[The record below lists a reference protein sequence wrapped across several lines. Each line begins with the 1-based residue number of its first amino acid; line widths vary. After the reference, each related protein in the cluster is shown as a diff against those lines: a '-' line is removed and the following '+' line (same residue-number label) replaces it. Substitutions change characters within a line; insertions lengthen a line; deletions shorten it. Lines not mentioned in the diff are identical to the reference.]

1 MLTIWSLSQSSM
13 GLLRQGSN
21 LAGPSTPAKARKS
34 MPATLSQ
41 GWPQLDSPEAASS
54 PEVHNRLTGRD
65 KAVPSPMGPNRVSP
79 GTKFMVPVDRMRKS
93 SDEIRALQDQLAQ
106 YDKALAQ
113 AGEQVT
119 IEDMVRE
126 DNEANEEQY
135 QEEDAEMAD
144 DVEGEGE
151 YEEELNGDAD
161 ELVAQEDDEM
171 SVEEDQEEE
180 EEYEYEPEPVYEPAP
195 EPVRIPKTE
204 PRSSPRKS
212 IGYRNSPAPKAVQ
225 HMFRDQHQ
233 DRQLVANP
241 QPSSPAKVKK
251 AGQGRRVS
259 ATFADPLNAVA
270 IPKPSRALA
279 TVSKLAPPHWLS
291 TLLTLATLMSAL
303 FTWQDAKV
311 TAGFCDPGTA
321 TNAIVASRQPVQ
333 HQILDTLHAP
343 DALTTLANQAYD
355 VILRPS
361 CTPCPAHGDCRLGK
375 FVTCDRDYVPREH
388 PLKFSKMVPL
398 APRCVPDTE
407 KLMVVATQASR
418 AARILRQRRGEVIC
432 EGLEKVRHRQNR
444 PEAWVYG
451 VGAAQLVEALRTEN
465 KRSGAPFSE
474 EALEETARLAIR
486 DLEAHGE
493 VLVYH
498 EGEETWYASE
508 QAEMPISCRAKLAA
522 IEQASK
528 HKLSLSSKQPI

>member
-1 MLTIWSLSQSSM
+1 M
-13 GLLRQGSN
+13 GPLRQGTN
-21 LAGPSTPAKARKS
+21 LAGPSTPAKGRKS
-34 MPATLSQ
+34 MPASLSRR
-41 GWPQLDSPEAASS
+41 WPELDSPEAAASS
-54 PEVHNRLTGRD
+54 PEVHSRLIGHD

-93 SDEIRALQDQLAQ
+93 SDEVKALQDQLAQ

-113 AGEQVT
+113 TGEQVT

-126 DNEANEEQY
+126 AEQSY
-135 QEEDAEMAD
+135 ED
-144 DVEGEGE
+144 
-151 YEEELNGDAD
+151 
-161 ELVAQEDDEM
+161 QEDDEM
-171 SVEEDQEEE
+171 IEVGQAEDQEEE
-180 EEYEYEPEPVYEPAP
+180 LAAEEDDQMSVQEEESDEDFEDEPEPVYEPEP
-195 EPVRIPKTE
+195 ERVVKQEPK
-204 PRSSPRKS
+204 SSPRKS
-212 IGYRNSPAPKAVQ
+212 TGFMPSPPAPKAA
-225 HMFRDQHQ
+225 RDQFRNRPQ
-233 DRQLVANP
+233 TQQLVS
-241 QPSSPAKVKK
+241 QSQSSTPAKANK
-251 AGQGRRVS
+251 AGQGRRAS
-259 ATFADPLNAVA
+259 ANFANPTNAVV

-279 TVSKLAPPHWLS
+279 AASSVAPPAWLS
-291 TLLTLATLMSAL
+291 TLMTLAVLVSAL

-311 TAGFCDPGTA
+311 TAGFCDPGTQ
-321 TNAIVASRQPVQ
+321 TNAIVAARQPVQ
-333 HQILDTLHAP
+333 HQILDALHAP
-343 DALTTLANQAYD
+343 DALTTLANEAYD
-355 VILRPS
+355 AVLRPS
-361 CTPCPAHGDCRLGK
+361 CTPCPTHGDCRLGK

-432 EGLEKVRHRQNR
+432 EGLEKVRHRQHR

-474 EALEETARLAIR
+474 EALEETARLAIK

-508 QAEMPISCRAKLAA
+508 QAEMPVSCRARLAA

-528 HKLSLSSKQPI
+528 HKLSLSGKLHQSKPFV